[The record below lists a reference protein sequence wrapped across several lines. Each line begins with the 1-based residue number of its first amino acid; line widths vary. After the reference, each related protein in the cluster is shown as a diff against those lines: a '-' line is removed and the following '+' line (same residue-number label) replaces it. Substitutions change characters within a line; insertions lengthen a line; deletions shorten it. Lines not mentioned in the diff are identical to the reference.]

1 MSSSPRPLLAALTIV
16 AAAAILAGCSS
27 SGAASPAASLPGRP
41 SLSPD
46 LPPSAPAS
54 NAPVT
59 GEVPEAVLQ
68 AIQQQLAVDVP
79 GVDLTTATVVT
90 AEAVEWP
97 DGSLGCPEMG
107 MMYTQAITP
116 GYHVVISAGG
126 VEYDY
131 RATDAGQVRLCKAPG
146 PLGT

>member
-1 MSSSPRPLLAALTIV
+1 MSSFARPLLGALAIV
-16 AAAAILAGCSS
+16 AIVAGCSS
-27 SGAASPAASLPGRP
+27 SGAASPAASLPDRP

-59 GEVPEAVLQ
+59 GEVPEPILQ

-97 DGSLGCPEMG
+97 DGSLGCPERD
-107 MMYTQAITP
+107 MMYTQVITP